1 MAKKKNEEIKNEE
14 IIEENN
20 SQFIVEEEKFT
31 SEIFSHS
38 AKLINPKIYRKILV
52 ENYKEEIMITPLE
65 TGLGNSIGNALRR
78 TMLSQLSGYAIGAA
92 KIMGCTHKFQNI
104 SGVRENVCDILMNL
118 KEVVIKGD
126 KINNTPGFYGTI
138 NVEGPCDVTA
148 KDIKMEQGEISNPDH
163 FICSVDVNGSFSAKL
178 LICWGRGY
186 VVAQHQKF
194 QNTTSEEDKF
204 LESALIMDATY
215 NQINRVEY
223 AVEPTRVDEKTDYDK
238 LIFTIETNGSITP
251 NEALG
256 TAYGVLTH
264 QMDCLKELAFA
275 EIQIEEKEK
284 SIENINIPDIMTV
297 QISKIGLPYR
307 VQNTLLLNNITR
319 VGDLVTKPESLLM
332 RLPRMGYES
341 LTAIKQTLSASGLT
355 LGMTIPG
362 WVSDPVDLE
371 SLEKNNNKLLE
382 DEENQE
388 KNEENSTED
397 LIL

>member
-1 MAKKKNEEIKNEE
+1 MAKKKNEEI
-14 IIEENN
+14 IEDND

-31 SEIFSHS
+31 SEIFSSS
-38 AKLINPKIYRKILV
+38 AKLITPKIYRKILV
-52 ENYKEEIMITPLE
+52 ENYKEEIIITPLE

-78 TMLSQLSGYAIGAA
+78 TMLSHLSGYAIGAV

-104 SGVRENVCDILMNL
+104 PGIRENVCDILMNL
-118 KEVVIKGD
+118 KEVVIKSD
-126 KINNTPGFYGTI
+126 NATSTPGFYATI
-138 NVEGPCDVTA
+138 EVEGPGDVTA
-148 KDIKMEQGEISNPDH
+148 KDIKMDQGIICNPDH

-178 LICWGRGY
+178 LVCFGRGY
-186 VVAQHQKF
+186 VIANHQKF
-194 QNTTSEEDKF
+194 QNSTAEEDKF

-223 AVEPTRVDEKTDYDK
+223 MVEPTRIDEKTDYDK
-238 LIFTIETNGSITP
+238 LTFTIETNGSLTP

-256 TAYGVLTH
+256 SAYSILTN
-264 QMDCLKELAFA
+264 QMECLHELAFA
-275 EIQIEEKEK
+275 EIQVEEKEK
-284 SIENINIPDIMTV
+284 SIENVNIPDIMTV

-362 WVSDPVDLE
+362 WVSETIDAE
-371 SLEKNNNKLLE
+371 KLEKNQKKILE
-382 DEENQE
+382 EEENHE